1 MKRAIALIVTVLL
14 STAACRRDTPASHS
28 APPIQPTMKI
38 TESSTA
44 TVTTASTA
52 AGLASPRVAP
62 FRRMSEALNLG
73 DASTALTLFADEA
86 IWERGGQCPP
96 GVCVGKQTV
105 QRELMRDVAAHH
117 QLTLLSADAEA
128 AAPIVRLELRND
140 GTRRAGVERVIQFF
154 AVEIRNDKISAI
166 RVSFDMSDPV
176 TAQFVASQAGSQR

>member
-14 STAACRRDTPASHS
+14 STAACGGATSASDS
-28 APPIQPTMKI
+28 APPVQPTMKI
-38 TESSTA
+38 TESPTA
-44 TVTTASTA
+44 TVTASTA

-73 DASTALTLFADEA
+73 DASTALTVFADEA

-117 QLTLLSADAEA
+117 HLTLLSADAEA
-128 AAPIVRLELRND
+128 VAPTVRLELRND

-154 AVEIRNDKISAI
+154 AVEIRNDKISAV